1 MEPRAALKKISDL
14 LLLESFTSDAGDE
27 DLSYVSDIAKVT
39 VEGLEHPRRNCD
51 VYKTPDE
58 MHNAFLE
65 VCMKYKYCDNSRDN
79 PCPYC
84 HPIVACEFVW
94 AGAEYKEDDNGRSND
109 R

>member
-1 MEPRAALKKISDL
+1 MDPRVALKK
-14 LLLESFTSDAGDE
+14 TSDV
-27 DLSYVSDIAKVT
+27 LSQVP
-39 VEGLEHPRRNCD
+39 PRRNCD

-65 VCMKYKYCDNSRDN
+65 VCEKYKYCDNSRDN
-79 PCPYC
+79 PCPYY
-84 HPIVACEFVW
+84 HPILACEFVW